1 MDWWKSEIMALTV
14 DGNLNLTPPKQF
26 IKRKQIDLAEFK
38 NDKGQTALDFWR
50 EKMGTIKI
58 SGRTLEEAIK
68 RKVESRTFEKAKTGD
83 ENFEGL
89 KDAIREVDRNRRSN
103 RRSGVDQ
110 ETITGAPGSTTE
122 RLIMY

>member
-1 MDWWKSEIMALTV
+1 MI
-14 DGNLNLTPPKQF
+14 
-26 IKRKQIDLAEFK
+26 
-38 NDKGQTALDFWR
+38 
-50 EKMGTIKI
+50 EKLYTRYK
-58 SGRTLEEAIK
+58 
-68 RKVESRTFEKAKTGD
+68 EKAFIETRKAYPD
-83 ENFEGL
+83 L